1 MIIHNRTKIVCTIGP
16 ASGDKKTLRKMLKA
30 GMDVA
35 RLNFSH
41 GSYEDFSGIIK
52 NLKEISKELNLPV
65 CILQDLQGPKIRLG
79 TLPNNEIILKKG
91 DKIILSTKTQK
102 ATNKILPVMYKHLP
116 KDVKRGDTI
125 LMKDGMI
132 ELKVIK
138 SGKTDIQCQ
147 VETDGKITSHSGI
160 NVPTATIR
168 AAVIT
173 AKDKKDLAFGIKNNV
188 DYVALSFVKNAQDI
202 KNLRKLII
210 AKKSHAKIVAKIER
224 HEAVKN
230 LEEIIKEADAVM
242 VARGDLGVEIY
253 PYMVPIIQKRIIH
266 EANIH
271 GKPVITATEMLQS
284 MVTNP
289 RATRAEVSDAAN
301 AIFDHSDALMLSN
314 ETAAGKYPVEA
325 VRTLNNIANATE
337 AELQKHEKF
346 LPNELTEEQNSS
358 SYAICAN
365 AARLSKNI
373 GAKVIVAITSSGF
386 TAKHIAKH
394 RIYTPIIAI
403 TENPETEKQ
412 LQLVWGVRK
421 TFIMKNKTPIKNT
434 QIKQLLLK
442 SHLAKKGDKIVIVK
456 NAGNTDKTI

>member
-1 MIIHNRTKIVCTIGP
+1 MVE
-16 ASGDKKTLRKMLKA
+16 A

-52 NLKEISKELNLPV
+52 NLKEVSGELDLPV

-79 TLPNNEIILKKG
+79 ILPDNGITLKKG
-91 DKIILSTKTQK
+91 DRIILSTKLQK

-116 KDVKRGDTI
+116 KDVKTGDTI

-138 SGKTDIQCQ
+138 SGKTDIQCK
-147 VETDGKITSHSGI
+147 VESDGTITSHSGI

-173 AKDKKDLAFGIKNNV
+173 AKDKRDLEFGLKNNV

-202 KNLRKLII
+202 KDLRKLII

-230 LEEIIKEADAVM
+230 LEEIINETDAVM
-242 VARGDLGVEIY
+242 VARGDLGTEIY
-253 PYMVPIIQKRIIH
+253 PHMVPIIQKRIIH
-266 EANIH
+266 EANLH

-314 ETAAGKYPVEA
+314 ETAVGKYPVEA
-325 VRTLNNIANATE
+325 VRTLNNVACAVE
-337 AELQKHEKF
+337 KELQKHEKF
-346 LPNELTEEQNSS
+346 LPNKLTEDPLPA
-358 SYAICAN
+358 SYAICSN

-373 GAKVIVAITSSGF
+373 GAKLIVAITSSGF
-386 TAKHIAKH
+386 TAEHISKH
-394 RIYTPIIAI
+394 RIYIPIIAI
-403 TENPETEKQ
+403 THDPLVERQ

-421 TFIMKNKTPIKNT
+421 TFVTKGKVIIKNQ
-434 QIKQLLLK
+434 QIKQMLLK
-442 SHLAKKGDKIVIVK
+442 SRLAKKGDKIVIVK
-456 NAGNTDKTI
+456 NASKVDKTISIIVI